1 MDICSY
7 ILKVPFDSEDS
18 QGIVYVWI
26 GKRANAEE
34 ARLAEEIADDMYG
47 VSRLGPLIVKQANF
61 LLP

>member
-1 MDICSY
+1 M
-7 ILKVPFDSEDS
+7 PFDSEDS

-47 VSRLGPLIVKQANF
+47 VSQQGPGDYHTGAIYYYHTL
-61 LLP
+61 

>member
-1 MDICSY
+1 M
-7 ILKVPFDSEDS
+7 PFDSEDS

-47 VSRLGPLIVKQANF
+47 VSWLGLFDYHMGAIYYYRI
-61 LLP
+61 L